1 MLLLHHS
8 PWKLSTLANGI
19 EIKPI
24 HQTDTIH
31 LQVEKISMF
40 GTLLSIMIFV
50 TDCDNTLVHYDSS
63 DKSELS
69 NALEFT
75 QTTGGDIP
83 DQELI
88 IMPASSGSGK
98 IASVSA
104 LTIKR
109 LNEIAL
115 ENVET
120 ICATGMRASTML
132 QREGFFPTIN
142 YWACENGGR
151 IFHRMNQ
158 GEAPT
163 EIVEYAEL
171 FQHNT
176 ESRNDLATFA
186 AVLRG
191 EGWVVDDKGYK
202 TMIRIKGENQDSI
215 VARIPSTLSH
225 TFNLGYLDVQFPGL
239 SKLSAVKWILD
250 NRLSKS
256 KLSELSAIDIASTL
270 PLKEQM
276 PRFLFMGDDDNDIE
290 IAAAST
296 VAFVTKPCSTAMQS
310 FIDQYHLEKKAGI
323 ENSIVVQAIH
333 EAPSLRH
340 RGTEDLLARVLETI
354 KLHQQSP
361 PDL

>member
-1 MLLLHHS
+1 MELLQVS
-8 PWKLSTLANGI
+8 EEGTK
-19 EIKPI
+19 
-24 HQTDTIH
+24 H
-31 LQVEKISMF
+31 LQEKTFSMF
-40 GTLLSIMIFV
+40 GTLLSIMVFV

-63 DKSELS
+63 EKSGLS
-69 NALEFT
+69 GGFEFS

-88 IMPASSGSGK
+88 VMPASSGSGK
-98 IASVSA
+98 VASVSA

-109 LNEIAL
+109 LNDIAL

-151 IFHRMNQ
+151 IFHRANQ

-171 FQHNT
+171 FQQNT
-176 ESRNDLATFA
+176 DSQNDLATFA
-186 AVLRG
+186 EVLRG
-191 EGWVVDDKGYK
+191 EGWAVDDKGYK
-202 TMIRIKGENQDSI
+202 TMIRVKGENQETI
-215 VARIPSTLSH
+215 VPRIPSTLSH

-239 SKLSAVKWILD
+239 SKLSAVKWILN
-250 NRLSKS
+250 NRLNKS
-256 KLSELSAIDIASTL
+256 KLSEDSAIDISSSMSAV
-270 PLKEQM
+270 EQN

-296 VAFVTKPCSTAMQS
+296 MAFITKPCSIAMQS
-310 FIDQYHLEKKAGI
+310 FIDQYHSQKKAGV
-323 ENSIVVQAIH
+323 EKSVAVQAIH

-340 RGTEDLLARVLETI
+340 RGTEALLASVLETI
-354 KLHQQSP
+354 KLHNQSA